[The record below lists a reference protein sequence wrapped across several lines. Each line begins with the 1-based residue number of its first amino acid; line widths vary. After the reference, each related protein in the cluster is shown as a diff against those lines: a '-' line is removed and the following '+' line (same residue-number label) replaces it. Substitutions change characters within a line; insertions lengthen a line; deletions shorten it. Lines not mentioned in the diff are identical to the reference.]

1 MAGRVSRS
9 RRLLERQADALDR
22 ALGMRFVREVG
33 AGTISDQAYANYLR
47 VEADFVR
54 TAARLHGFAA
64 WAAPSW
70 ASVCRN
76 GLALHALVTEQ
87 TDYFRAARAAWPVPA
102 RLTGSAAGRAER
114 LADFTLSAAR
124 TGGYPAIMT
133 VLFAAETLYLTWC
146 TRAQE
151 IGSVPPGPLRDWVAL
166 HAAEPFRAGVDALA
180 EQVEEI
186 PSAVPDGQ
194 LDTWFSGML
203 DAEIAFHDAVFE

>member
-1 MAGRVSRS
+1 M
-9 RRLLERQADALDR
+9 D
-22 ALGMRFVREVG
+22 MRFVREVG

-64 WAAPSW
+64 WSAPSW

-87 TDYFRAARAAWPVPA
+87 TDYFRAARADWPVPA
-102 RLTGSAAGRAER
+102 RLTESAAGRAGR
-114 LADFTLSAAR
+114 LADFALSAAS

-146 TRAQE
+146 TRAQQT
-151 IGSVPPGPLRDWVAL
+151 GSVPPGPLRDWVAL

-186 PSAVPDGQ
+186 PSDVPDGQ
-194 LDTWFSGML
+194 LDSWFSGML

>member
-1 MAGRVSRS
+1 VSRS
-9 RRLLERQADALDR
+9 RRLLSRQAGTLDR

-33 AGTISDQAYANYLR
+33 AGTISDQAYANYLQ

-102 RLTGSAAGRAER
+102 RLTESAAGRAER
-114 LADFTLSAAR
+114 LADFALSAAR

-146 TRAQE
+146 TRARQT
-151 IGSVPPGPLRDWVAL
+151 GSVPPGPLRDWVDM

-203 DAEIAFHDAVFE
+203 DAEIAFHDAVFEQLA

>member
-1 MAGRVSRS
+1 VAGRVSRS
-9 RRLLERQADALDR
+9 RRLLERQSGALDR

-33 AGTISDQAYANYLR
+33 AGTISDRAYANYLLI
-47 VEADFVR
+47 EADFVR

-70 ASVCRN
+70 AAVCRN

-87 TDYFRAARAAWPVPA
+87 TDYFRATRAAWPVPA
-102 RLTGSAAGRAER
+102 RLADGAGKRAER
-114 LADFTLSAAR
+114 LADFALDAAR

-146 TRAQE
+146 THAERT
-151 IGSVPPGPLRDWVAL
+151 GSVPSGPVRNWVAM

-180 EQVEEI
+180 EQVDLI
-186 PSAVPDGQ
+186 PAEVPEGQ

-203 DAEIAFHDAVFE
+203 AAEIAFHDAVFA